1 MTDDIR
7 DAAISVEA
15 KLAGHSKRMDGGL
28 NLRFQVHPNDISPEL
43 RDAEI
48 GTRYLIALVQLN
60 DQEEPVA
67 PRKTKPEHRLATRA
81 AILCKDPLFQMFLRN
96 VWSMPDCIDEE
107 STANALRVMW
117 GIESRRE
124 LVPGSQAAEQF
135 DHLLT
140 HWIAWKRAEE
150 EDMEFTRKYE
160 AGKVLTAPDGP
171 VGDFEEGMATTV
183 ADDHPNAPAASPGPA
198 KGIQDLVKGAPE

>member
-1 MTDDIR
+1 MTNDIR

-60 DQEEPVA
+60 DQEEPVV
-67 PRKTKPEHRLATRA
+67 PRKTKPEHRLATQA

-96 VWSMPDCIDEE
+96 VWAMPGCVDEA
-107 STANALRVMW
+107 STAIALRDMW

-124 LVPGSQAAEQF
+124 LVPGSKAAEQF

-140 HWIAWKRAEE
+140 AWTAWRWGKE
-150 EDMEFTRKYE
+150 EDRGLIRKYE
-160 AGKVLTAPDGP
+160 ADKVLTTPEGP
-171 VGDFEEGMATTV
+171 VGDFEEGMATI
-183 ADDHPNAPAASPGPA
+183 APDPQNAPATSPGPT
-198 KGIQDLVKGAPE
+198 KGIQDLVKGGTE